1 VEIRHLRY
9 FVAVAEERHF
19 GRAADRLH
27 IAQPPLSQQI
37 RRLEAELGVELLRR
51 TTRRVELTPG
61 GEVLLERARGILAAV
76 DLAAEDCRLAAA
88 GEVGR
93 LSVGFTGSTTYAL
106 LPVVAKALR
115 NGIPRV
121 ELALHGEMTTPAQV
135 EGLLDSTLDLGLL
148 RPPVRTH
155 ELKVEVIRSEPLILA
170 LPGGHPLAA
179 RDEVPLSELAE
190 EPFVVYDPR
199 LRTVLQ
205 TIVEEACAEHG
216 FQPRIAQRVTE
227 TSTLVS
233 FVAAGVGVSLVPASV
248 SGMSVAGAVYRPLA
262 GEGPRMQIAI
272 ASRRDDPS
280 PLLDSALR
288 IVHSA
293 VMRHPPE
300 DFISQKS
307 RL

>member
-27 IAQPPLSQQI
+27 MAQPPLSQQI
-37 RRLEAELGVELLRR
+37 RRLEAELGVQLLRR

-61 GEVLLERARGILAAV
+61 GELLLDRARGILAAV
-76 DLAAEDCRLAAA
+76 DLAAEDCRRAAA

-115 NGIPRV
+115 DGIPGV
-121 ELALHGEMTTPAQV
+121 ELALHGEMTTPAQT
-135 EGLLDSTLDLGLL
+135 EGLLDRTLDLGLL

-155 ELKVEVIRSEPLILA
+155 ELTVEVIRSEPLIAA
-170 LPGGHPLAA
+170 LPSGHRLADA
-179 RDEVPLSELAE
+179 SEVEPRELAE

-205 TIVEEACAEHG
+205 GLIEEFCAEHG
-216 FQPRIAQRVTE
+216 FQPRITQRVTE

-248 SGMSVAGAVYRPLA
+248 SAMSVAGAVYRPLA
-262 GEGPRMQIAI
+262 GAGRRLQIAI
-272 ASRRDDPS
+272 AWRRDDDS
-280 PLLDSALR
+280 PLLAHALE
-288 IVHSA
+288 IVHST
-293 VMRHPPE
+293 VMRNPAE
-300 DFISQKS
+300 DFIS
-307 RL
+307 